1 MGQFNKS
8 IKHDGG
14 RYDVEVDIE
23 GDQAVIYFGPSFTLR
38 VDEENLDNL
47 RELLFEAS
55 RNLASNRSERRVCW
69 ATGETE
75 ASPSQHRTQED
86 EFIQA
91 GIDAREQRKLDRMM
105 QGTASPIT
113 NDPIDW

>member
-1 MGQFNKS
+1 MNWRDR

-14 RYDVEVDIE
+14 THNVEVTVQ
-23 GDQAVIYFGPSFTLR
+23 GDDAVICFGASFTLR
-38 VDEENLDNL
+38 VDEENLDKL

-55 RNLASNRSERRVCW
+55 RNLASNSSVGVCW
-69 ATGETE
+69 ATGESE
-75 ASPSQHRTQED
+75 ANPSQHRNLED

-91 GIDAREQRKLDRMM
+91 GIDAREQLKSERRM
-105 QGTASPIT
+105 QGTASPVS

>member
-1 MGQFNKS
+1 MNWKDR
-8 IKHDGG
+8 IKHDSGTHN
-14 RYDVEVDIE
+14 VEVAVQ
-23 GDQAVIYFGPSFTLR
+23 GDDAVIHFGASFTLR
-38 VDEENLDNL
+38 VDEENLDKL

-55 RNLASNRSERRVCW
+55 RNLASNRSMGACW

-75 ASPSQHRTQED
+75 ANPSQHRNLAD

-91 GIDAREQRKLDRMM
+91 GIDAREQLKAGRMM
-105 QGTASPIT
+105 QGTASPVS